1 MLLGGA
7 KDAGERPTGKAG
19 VNTMQRCRASG
30 IEEEYHLL
38 DLPERI
44 VGVGYPGND
53 PPPDRREAWEDGVN
67 AVPDDHSSL
76 TSSASSAS
84 SRGDYRPQL
93 ASSDRE
99 IIASYSSSR
108 TQRLLHFLGFS
119 DTNVRL
125 EWGLRSALVSAL
137 TSYVVLMGPS
147 HELISGSI
155 WVPVL
160 GLACCKPTLG
170 HTLHGWWDAAVGG
183 LFGWAVALIALYA
196 ISGAQGMD
204 VITTEREIQCGVAVL
219 CMSGVI
225 TFTFGDNIQ
234 ARWALLPVAVVIL
247 SGLAKP
253 QTARNEIHIELLKT
267 IVGFNVGGLCATL
280 CLLLPIPR
288 FALPQ
293 LRQRLVAAYRIA
305 VRMHAVLLVAALESE
320 NPRLLHQRSLILE
333 EKLIQSEANVAR
345 LWEVSKVECALL
357 WFFGGRETLSGIK
370 SQIEMFMEISSNLHR
385 RHERRLTALSM
396 DCLYLYLVTPHIH

>member
-1 MLLGGA
+1 
-7 KDAGERPTGKAG
+7 
-19 VNTMQRCRASG
+19 
-30 IEEEYHLL
+30 
-38 DLPERI
+38 
-44 VGVGYPGND
+44 
-53 PPPDRREAWEDGVN
+53 
-67 AVPDDHSSL
+67 
-76 TSSASSAS
+76 
-84 SRGDYRPQL
+84 
-93 ASSDRE
+93 
-99 IIASYSSSR
+99 
-108 TQRLLHFLGFS
+108 
-119 DTNVRL
+119 
-125 EWGLRSALVSAL
+125 
-137 TSYVVLMGPS
+137 
-147 HELISGSI
+147 
-155 WVPVL
+155 
-160 GLACCKPTLG
+160 
-170 HTLHGWWDAAVGG
+170 
-183 LFGWAVALIALYA
+183 
-196 ISGAQGMD
+196 MD

-219 CMSGVI
+219 CMFGVI